1 MYIGPPDDDDGNGG
15 TDGSGEDCSSFSHE
29 PKRSQYQEGNKRPEI
44 VEMAAGSADVLSQ
57 SRALS
62 STGFVVAVDKD
73 GGVWSWGEGRFGQ
86 LGHGDVEERL
96 YPTRVEALRGV
107 GIRWSA
113 AGGRHSALVS
123 EAGVVWTAGA
133 GREGQLGHGG
143 VSLQSSSTFQ
153 RVDDLLCG
161 RAVTRVCVCVCV
173 CGGGAGR
180 GDWGGFCNPPPPHTH
195 KHARAHTHTHTRR
208 LQREFPTLLLS
219 QMQDTFSRGVVGHT
233 ESRGYLE
240 PAYLDWRPLLR
251 TLAGGGKFHQLLL
264 FPLPPPAGVH
274 PAVWRWWREGAI
286 SVESAR
292 WWGVRGCCGGLLVCH
307 AGGLGCWGGGNGLQ
321 KLRAAL

>member
-1 MYIGPPDDDDGNGG
+1 MYMYIGPPDDDDGNGG

-173 CGGGAGR
+173 CGGGEGR
-180 GDWGGFCNPPPPHTH
+180 GDWGGFCNPPPPPPHTPARAAPPTHTPPVGRGGGRPPPGAGGGHSATPPPHTH
-195 KHARAHTHTHTRR
+195 TNTRARTHTHTHAGCSWN
-208 LQREFPTLLLS
+208 FPHSCCHRCRTH
-219 QMQDTFSRGVVGHT
+219 FRVGWWVIRNHGDIWNQHT
-233 ESRGYLE
+233 WTGDL
-240 PAYLDWRPLLR
+240 
-251 TLAGGGKFHQLLL
+251 
-264 FPLPPPAGVH
+264 
-274 PAVWRWWREGAI
+274 
-286 SVESAR
+286 
-292 WWGVRGCCGGLLVCH
+292 C
-307 AGGLGCWGGGNGLQ
+307 
-321 KLRAAL
+321 